1 MARKIKGITVQIGGD
16 TSGLTKALSSAD
28 KALATTQRELN
39 EVQKSLKLDPSNAE
53 LVRQKHELLS
63 DAIKTTADKL
73 KVLEENQEKAKRA
86 FEANA
91 EWEQRY
97 APLKEAI
104 DEASASLKTLKNEQ
118 KKAEEEFKAGKISAE
133 DYEKVKTDV
142 KEAEKTLADLKEQ
155 KKQLDA
161 QFADG
166 HITAE
171 EYREYQ
177 REVENT
183 RSRLQGLQTELRNT
197 SRVSQEQKAQ
207 ITEFGNHAKETF
219 AGVVKA
225 AAAITAALVAIGKQ
239 AVETGAE
246 FDKSMSQVA
255 ATMGYSVDEINTE
268 GSEAAKT
275 FDRLRDF
282 AQDMGKSTAFS
293 ANEASQAL
301 NYMALAGYDADKSM
315 AMLPKVL
322 DLASAGNI
330 ELAKSSDMVTDAQS
344 ALGLSV
350 EETEIMIDQ
359 MAKTSA
365 RSNTS
370 VEQLGDAILTIG
382 ATGKTVKGGTKELA
396 QTLGLLA
403 DNGIKGSEG
412 GTKLRNI
419 ILALQAPTEKATK
432 KLGELGVSA
441 FDSEGK
447 FRSLQDIFADLNGA
461 LGDMSEKDA
470 AIAKSTIFSKRD
482 LAAVNALLGT
492 SVERWNELG
501 AEIED
506 SAGAAHDMAETQL
519 DNLAGDVTLF
529 KSALEGAE
537 ITISDRLTPS
547 LRNAVQFGTEA
558 VGKLADGFGEG
569 GLAGAVAAAHK
580 LIEEKLGEDAQIIF
594 GVEAAVQAAA
604 AAFVTYKATM
614 LLSEGIAAL
623 KTVNQLLIEG
633 KTLTEALNATA
644 AVNPYVAIATA
655 AMAAGVAVKKLI
667 DIQTDLIDEAVD
679 SYDLMSDKQKQA
691 VDNVRNLTKT
701 VSDSRKSWNE
711 NREAAEKQA
720 EKYKRLANELYR
732 LDEQE
737 KLSIADRERMKAIVG
752 ELNSSVDGL
761 NIKLDEET
769 GHLKTQKSTIDALI
783 SSYRRQAEA
792 QAMQARYTDL
802 YSQQIDAEE
811 NLKRA
816 TEERAAGYQRLNDIQ
831 TSLNNAQW
839 EYQKAAEEYANQ
851 DFLTHA
857 VSASSAEMDAA
868 KAKVDELT
876 RQYEEQEGVVGDL
889 NAAYDTASRTV
900 KGVGD
905 DMTALDERAAETGA
919 HLQTAADGVEG
930 ALGDVQ
936 GAAKQTGDA
945 IVQAFDVEAEINSA
959 VSRVEEIIKAYDDKL
974 AARTGTLQNWF
985 EVNATV
991 SKEEANFN
999 SLNEALDKQI
1009 TDMQEWSNGIAQL
1022 EKEGIDDNFLDK
1034 LKDAGPASLEYV
1046 KTLLNVPKEDRNAYA
1061 KKWREAYEGAAKTAE
1076 EQLKAMHD
1084 ASNEEIA
1091 GILKD
1096 ANDRGA
1102 DFESVFN
1109 GLGVNAANGYIDAL
1123 RGKLDEVKAAAQELA
1138 AATSET
1144 METELDIN
1152 SPSKVMR
1159 KIGEYTGEGFTL
1171 GIEDEVSSA
1180 VKASKELVDSVV
1192 GASQSA
1198 VKSAELAVPDMS
1210 AATQTMKSYRAAQLS
1225 SVDLQSSANT
1235 GDTATAVKQALNEI
1249 VSGNVEIVTE
1259 MDGDRFARTIVPK
1272 IDLLQGQRL
1281 IEVEGGY
1288 ASV

>member
-91 EWEQRY
+91 EWERQY
-97 APLKEAI
+97 APLKAQI
-104 DEASASLKTLKNEQ
+104 DAASESLKTLKAKQ
-118 KKAEEEFKAGKISAE
+118 EEARKEFEAGNISAE
-133 DYEKVKTDV
+133 AYDKVKADV
-142 KEAEKTLADLKEQ
+142 KEAEKALADLKEQ

-197 SRVSQEQKAQ
+197 STVSEEQRKK
-207 ITEFGNHAKETF
+207 ISEFGEHAKETF

-225 AAAITAALVAIGKQ
+225 AAAITAALIAVGKQ

-275 FDRLRDF
+275 FDKLRDF

-301 NYMALAGYDADKSM
+301 NYMALAGYDADKSI

-322 DLASAGNI
+322 DLASAGSI

-359 MAKTSA
+359 MAKASA

-370 VEQLGDAILTIG
+370 VEQLGDGILTLG

-396 QTLGLLA
+396 QNLGLLA
-403 DNGIKGSEG
+403 DNGIKGAEG

-432 KLGELGVSA
+432 KLNELGVSA

-492 SVERWNELG
+492 SVERWNQLG

-506 SAGAAHDMAETQL
+506 SAGAAHAMAETQL

-537 ITISDRLTPS
+537 ITISDKLNPS

-558 VGKLADGFGEG
+558 VTRLADGFGKA
-569 GLAGAVAAAHK
+569 GLSGAVTAAHK

-594 GVEAAVQAAA
+594 GIESAAKAAA

-623 KTVNQLLIEG
+623 KTVNALLTEG

-644 AVNPYVAIATA
+644 AVNPYVLIATA
-655 AMAAGVAVKKLI
+655 AIGAGMAIKELI

-679 SYDLMSDKQKQA
+679 SYDLMNDKQKET
-691 VDNVRNLTKT
+691 VDGIRNLSKT

-711 NREAAEKQA
+711 SREAAEKQA

-792 QAMQARYTDL
+792 QAMQARYTEL

-816 TEERAAGYQRLNDIQ
+816 TEERAAGYQKLNDIQ
-831 TSLNNAQW
+831 ASLNSTEW
-839 EYQKAAEEYANQ
+839 EYKQLVDDVNNAGSATEEQAARLDVLSDTYSK
-851 DFLTHA
+851 LTK
-857 VSASSAEMDAA
+857 E
-868 KAKVDELT
+868 
-876 RQYEEQEGVVGDL
+876 YEEQKGVVGDL
-889 NAAYDTASRTV
+889 NAAYASASETV
-900 KGVGD
+900 RGVGE
-905 DMTALDERAAETGA
+905 DMTALDERATETGT

-1009 TDMQEWSNGIAQL
+1009 TDMQEWSDGIARL

-1109 GLGVNAANGYIDAL
+1109 DLGVNAANGYIDAL

-1180 VKASKELVDSVV
+1180 VKASKELVDSVI

-1225 SVDLQSSANT
+1225 SVDLQSSANA

-1272 IDLLQGQRL
+1272 IDLLQGQKL

>member
-91 EWEQRY
+91 EWERQY
-97 APLKEAI
+97 APLKAQI
-104 DEASASLKTLKNEQ
+104 DAASESLKTLKAKQ
-118 KKAEEEFKAGKISAE
+118 EEARKEFEAGNISAE
-133 DYEKVKTDV
+133 AYDKVKANV
-142 KEAEKTLADLKEQ
+142 KEAEKALADLKEQ

-197 SRVSQEQKAQ
+197 SAVSEEQRKK
-207 ITEFGNHAKETF
+207 ISEFGDHAKETF

-225 AAAITAALVAIGKQ
+225 AAAITAALIAVGKQ
-239 AVETGAE
+239 VVETGAE

-275 FDRLRDF
+275 FDKLRDF

-419 ILALQAPTEKATK
+419 ILALQAPTDKATK
-432 KLGELGVSA
+432 ELSDLGVSA
-441 FDSEGK
+441 FDADGK
-447 FRSLQDIFADLNGA
+447 FRNLQDIFVDLNA
-461 LGDMSEKDA
+461 AFADMSDKDA
-470 AIAKSTIFSKRD
+470 AIAKSTIFNKRD

-492 SVERWNELG
+492 SVERWNQLG

-537 ITISDRLTPS
+537 ITISDKLTPS

-558 VGKLADGFGEG
+558 VTRLADGFGEA
-569 GLAGAVAAAHK
+569 GLSGAVTAAHK

-594 GVEAAVQAAA
+594 GIESAAKAAT

-614 LLSEGIAAL
+614 LLSEGITAL
-623 KTVNQLLIEG
+623 KTVNTLLAEG

-644 AVNPYVAIATA
+644 AVNPYVLIATA
-655 AMAAGVAVKKLI
+655 AIGAGIAIKELI

-691 VDNVRNLTKT
+691 VDNVRNLAKT

-711 NREAAEKQA
+711 SREAAEKQA

-783 SSYRRQAEA
+783 SSYRQQAEA
-792 QAMQARYTDL
+792 QAMQARYTEL

-811 NLKRA
+811 NLKKA
-816 TEERAAGYQRLNDIQ
+816 TEERAAGYQKLNDIQ
-831 TSLNNAQW
+831 TSLNSAQW

-851 DFLTHA
+851 NFLAHA
-857 VSASSAEMDAA
+857 AAESSTEMDAA
-868 KAKVDELT
+868 AAKVAELT
-876 RQYEEQEGVVGDL
+876 KQYEEQKGVVGDL
-889 NAAYDTASRTV
+889 EATYATASRTV
-900 KGVGD
+900 RGIGD
-905 DMTALDERAAETGA
+905 DMTVLDERAAETGT
-919 HLQTAADGVEG
+919 HLQTAADGMEG
-930 ALGDVQ
+930 AFDDLA
-936 GAAKQTGDA
+936 GAAGKAGTE
-945 IVQAFDVEAEINSA
+945 IVQAFDVEAEIESA
-959 VSRVEEIIKAYDDKL
+959 VSRIEEIIKAYDSKL
-974 AARTGTLQNWF
+974 EARTGTLQNWF
-985 EVNATV
+985 AVNATV
-991 SKEEANFN
+991 SKEDASFD
-999 SLNEALDKQI
+999 SLNTALDKQI
-1009 TDMQEWSNGIAQL
+1009 ADMQEWSDGIARL
-1022 EKEGIDDNFLDK
+1022 EKEGIDQNFLDK
-1034 LKDAGPASLEYV
+1034 LKDAGPSSLEYV
-1046 KTLLNVPKEDRNAYA
+1046 RTLLNVPKEDRNAYA
-1061 KKWREAYEGAAKTAE
+1061 KKWREAYEGAAKTAQ
-1076 EQLKAMHD
+1076 EQLKAMRD
-1084 ASNEEIA
+1084 SSNKEIE
-1091 GILKD
+1091 GILSD
-1096 ANDRGA
+1096 ADGKGA
-1102 DFESVFN
+1102 DFKTVFRN
-1109 GLGVNAANGYIDAL
+1109 LAINASNGYIEAL
-1123 RGKLDEVKAAAQELA
+1123 RDSLPDIKAAAKELA
-1138 AATSET
+1138 DATSGTVES
-1144 METELDIN
+1144 ELEIE

-1159 KIGEYTGEGFTL
+1159 KIGKYAGEGLSL

-1180 VKASKELVDSVV
+1180 VKASQMLVDSVI
-1192 GASQSA
+1192 GAGSSA
-1198 VKSAELAVPDMS
+1198 VKDIELPALDTSAAAQTARSYRTAQTMS
-1210 AATQTMKSYRAAQLS
+1210 A
-1225 SVDLQSSANT
+1225 DLQSNAKTAETSA
-1235 GDTATAVKQALNEI
+1235 VLKQALSELI
-1249 VSGNVEIVTE
+1249 SGNVEIVQE
-1259 MDGDRFARTIVPK
+1259 MDGDRFARTIFPK
-1272 IDLLQGQRL
+1272 IDLLQGQKL

-1288 ASV
+1288 ANV

>member
-39 EVQKSLKLDPSNAE
+39 EVQKGLKLDPSNAE

-91 EWEQRY
+91 EWERQY
-97 APLKEAI
+97 APLKAQI
-104 DEASASLKTLKNEQ
+104 DAASESLKTLKAKQ
-118 KKAEEEFKAGKISAE
+118 EEARKEFEAGNISAE
-133 DYEKVKTDV
+133 AYDKVKADV
-142 KEAEKTLADLKEQ
+142 KEAEKALADLKEQ

-197 SRVSQEQKAQ
+197 STVSEEQRKK
-207 ITEFGNHAKETF
+207 ISEFGEHAKETF

-301 NYMALAGYDADKSM
+301 NYMALAGYDAEKSM

-655 AMAAGVAVKKLI
+655 AMAASVAVKKLI

-711 NREAAEKQA
+711 SREAAEKQA

-792 QAMQARYTDL
+792 QALQGRYAEL
-802 YSQQIDAEE
+802 YDQQITAEE

-831 TSLNNAQW
+831 ASLNSTEW
-839 EYQKAAEEYANQ
+839 EYKQLLDDVNSAGFATEEQAARIDDLSNAYNRLTEE
-851 DFLTHA
+851 
-857 VSASSAEMDAA
+857 
-868 KAKVDELT
+868 
-876 RQYEEQEGVVGDL
+876 YEEQKGVVGDL
-889 NAAYDTASRTV
+889 NAAYASASETV
-900 KGVGD
+900 RGVGE
-905 DMTALDERAAETGA
+905 DMTALDERAAETGT

-1225 SVDLQSSANT
+1225 SVDLQSSANA
-1235 GDTATAVKQALNEI
+1235 GDTATAVKQALGEI

>member
-39 EVQKSLKLDPSNAE
+39 EVQKGLKLDPSNAE

-91 EWEQRY
+91 EWEKKC
-97 APLKEAI
+97 APLGEQI
-104 DEASASLKTLKNEQ
+104 DKATASLKTLKAQQE
-118 KKAEEEFKAGKISAE
+118 KAEEAFKAGTISAE
-133 DYEKVKTDV
+133 DYDKIQADV
-142 KEAEKTLADLKEQ
+142 KAAEKALADLKKQ
-155 KKQLDA
+155 KEKLNA
-161 QFADG
+161 EFKDG

-171 EYREYQ
+171 EYRQYQ

-183 RSRLQGLQTELRNT
+183 RSRLQGLQTELQNT

-225 AAAITAALVAIGKQ
+225 AAAITAALIAVGKQ

-275 FDRLRDF
+275 FDRLRIF

-359 MAKTSA
+359 MAKASA

-419 ILALQAPTEKATK
+419 ILALQAPTDKATK
-432 KLGELGVSA
+432 ELSDLGVSA
-441 FDSEGK
+441 FDADGK
-447 FRSLQDIFADLNGA
+447 FRNLQDIFVDLNA
-461 LGDMSEKDA
+461 AFADMSDKDA

-492 SVERWNELG
+492 SVERWNQLG
-501 AEIED
+501 AEIEN
-506 SAGAAHDMAETQL
+506 SAGAAHAMAETQL

-537 ITISDRLTPS
+537 ITISDKLNPS

-558 VGKLADGFGEG
+558 VTRLADGFGEN
-569 GLAGAVAAAHK
+569 GLAGAVEAAHK
-580 LIEEKLGEDAQIIF
+580 VIAEQLGEEATLIF
-594 GVEAAVQAAA
+594 GIETAVESAVAAW
-604 AAFVTYKATM
+604 VTYKSVTLLMEGAKALQSVIELTQAATV
-614 LLSEGIAAL
+614 A
-623 KTVNQLLIEG
+623 
-633 KTLTEALNATA
+633 TEELNAAQA
-644 AVNPYVAIATA
+644 ANPYALIVSLAVGAMVAI
-655 AMAAGVAVKKLI
+655 KKLI

-691 VDNVRNLTKT
+691 VDNIRNLAKT
-701 VSDSRKSWNE
+701 VSDSRKSWNDS
-711 NREAAEKQA
+711 RAAAEKQA
-720 EKYKRLANELYR
+720 EKYKRLTETLYA
-732 LDEQE
+732 LDKQEQ
-737 KLSIADRERMKAIVG
+737 LTAADRERMKAIVG
-752 ELNSSVDGL
+752 ELNGSIDGL

-769 GHLKTQKSTIDALI
+769 GHLITQKSTIDALI
-783 SSYRRQAEA
+783 SSYKRQAEA
-792 QAMQARYTDL
+792 QALQGRYAEL

-811 NLKRA
+811 NLKKA
-816 TEERAAGYQRLNDIQ
+816 TEERAAGYQKLNDIQ
-831 TSLNNAQW
+831 TSLNSAQW

-851 DFLTHA
+851 NFLAHA
-857 VSASSAEMDAA
+857 AAESSTEMDAA
-868 KAKVDELT
+868 AAKVAELT
-876 RQYEEQEGVVGDL
+876 KQYEEQKGVVGDL
-889 NAAYDTASRTV
+889 EATYATASRTV
-900 KGVGD
+900 RGIGD
-905 DMTALDERAAETGA
+905 DMTVLDERAAETGT
-919 HLQTAADGVEG
+919 HLQTAADGMEG
-930 ALGDVQ
+930 AFDDLA
-936 GAAKQTGDA
+936 GAAGKAGTE
-945 IVQAFDVEAEINSA
+945 IVQAFDVEAEIESA
-959 VSRVEEIIKAYDDKL
+959 VSRIEEIIKAYDSKL
-974 AARTGTLQNWF
+974 EARTGTLQNWF
-985 EVNATV
+985 AVNATV
-991 SKEEANFN
+991 SKEDASFD
-999 SLNEALDKQI
+999 SLNTALDKQI
-1009 TDMQEWSNGIAQL
+1009 ADMQEWSDGIARL
-1022 EKEGIDDNFLDK
+1022 EKEGIDQNFLDK
-1034 LKDAGPASLEYV
+1034 LKDAGPSSLEYV
-1046 KTLLNVPKEDRNAYA
+1046 RTLLNVPKEDRNAYA
-1061 KKWREAYEGAAKTAE
+1061 KKWREAYEGAAKTAQ
-1076 EQLKAMHD
+1076 EQLKAMRD
-1084 ASNEEIA
+1084 SSNKEIE
-1091 GILKD
+1091 GILSD
-1096 ANDRGA
+1096 ADGKGA
-1102 DFESVFN
+1102 DFKTVFRN
-1109 GLGVNAANGYIDAL
+1109 LAINASNGYIEAL
-1123 RGKLDEVKAAAQELA
+1123 RDSLPDIKAAAKELA
-1138 AATSET
+1138 DATSGTVES
-1144 METELDIN
+1144 ELEIE

-1159 KIGEYTGEGFTL
+1159 KIGKYAGEGLSL

-1180 VKASKELVDSVV
+1180 VKASQMLVDSVI
-1192 GASQSA
+1192 GAGSSA
-1198 VKSAELAVPDMS
+1198 VKDIELPALDTSAAAQTARSYRTAQTMS
-1210 AATQTMKSYRAAQLS
+1210 A
-1225 SVDLQSSANT
+1225 DLQSNAKTAETSA
-1235 GDTATAVKQALNEI
+1235 VLKQALSELI
-1249 VSGNVEIVTE
+1249 SGNVEIVQE
-1259 MDGDRFARTIVPK
+1259 MDGDRFARTIFPK
-1272 IDLLQGQRL
+1272 IDLLQGQKL

-1288 ASV
+1288 ANV

>member
-1 MARKIKGITVQIGGD
+1 MAKKIKGIVVQIGGD

-39 EVQKSLKLDPSNAE
+39 EVQKGLKLDPSNAE

-86 FEANA
+86 FDAND
-91 EWEQRY
+91 EWEKKF
-97 APLKEAI
+97 APLGEQI
-104 DEASASLKTLKNEQ
+104 DKATASLKALKAKQ
-118 KKAEEEFKAGKISAE
+118 KEAEEAFKAGTISAE
-133 DYEKVKTDV
+133 DYDKIQADV
-142 KEAEKTLADLKEQ
+142 KATEKTLADLKKQ
-155 KKQLDA
+155 KEELNAEFK
-161 QFADG
+161 DG

-171 EYREYQ
+171 EYRQYQ

-183 RSRLQGLQTELRNT
+183 RSHLQNLQTELQNT

-225 AAAITAALVAIGKQ
+225 AAAITAALIAVGKQ
-239 AVETGAE
+239 VVETGAE

-275 FDRLRDF
+275 FDKLRNF

-322 DLASAGNI
+322 DLASSGNI

-419 ILALQAPTEKATK
+419 ILALQAPTDKATK
-432 KLGELGVSA
+432 ELSDLGVSA
-441 FDSEGK
+441 FDADGK
-447 FRSLQDIFADLNGA
+447 FRNLQDIFVDLNA
-461 LGDMSEKDA
+461 AFADMSDKDA

-492 SVERWNELG
+492 SVDRWNQLG

-506 SAGAAHDMAETQL
+506 SAGAAHAMAETQL

-537 ITISDRLTPS
+537 ITISDKLNPS

-558 VGKLADGFGEG
+558 VTRLADGFGEA
-569 GLAGAVAAAHK
+569 GLSGAVTAAHK
-580 LIEEKLGEDAQIIF
+580 LIEEKLGEDAKIIY
-594 GVEAAVQAAA
+594 GVEAATKAAV
-604 AAFVTYKATM
+604 AAFVTYKTTM
-614 LLSEGIAAL
+614 LLSEGITAL
-623 KTVNQLLIEG
+623 KTVITLLKEG
-633 KTLTEALNATA
+633 KTLTEALNAAA
-644 AVNPYVAIATA
+644 AVNPYVLIATA
-655 AMAAGVAVKKLI
+655 AFGAAAAIKKLI

-679 SYDLMSDKQKQA
+679 SYDLMTDKQKET
-691 VDNVRNLTKT
+691 VDGIRNLSKT
-701 VSDSRKSWNE
+701 VSDSRKSWNDS
-711 NREAAEKQA
+711 RAAAEKQA
-720 EKYKRLANELYR
+720 EKYKRLTETLYA
-732 LDEQE
+732 LDKQEQ
-737 KLSIADRERMKAIVG
+737 LTAADRERMKAIVG

-783 SSYRRQAEA
+783 SSYKRQAEA
-792 QAMQARYTDL
+792 QAMQARYTEL
-802 YSQQIDAEE
+802 YDQQITAEE
-811 NLKRA
+811 NLKKA
-816 TEERAAGYQRLNDIQ
+816 TEERAAGYQKLNDIQ

-851 DFLTHA
+851 NFLAHA
-857 VSASSAEMDAA
+857 AAESSTEMDAA
-868 KAKVDELT
+868 AAKVAKLT
-876 RQYEEQEGVVGDL
+876 KQYEDQKGVVGDL
-889 NAAYDTASRTV
+889 EATYATASRTV

-974 AARTGTLQNWF
+974 EARTGTLQNWF

-991 SKEEANFN
+991 SKEDASFN
-999 SLNEALDKQI
+999 SLNTALDKQI
-1009 TDMQEWSNGIAQL
+1009 ADMQEWSDGIARL
-1022 EKEGIDDNFLDK
+1022 EKEGIDQNFLDK
-1034 LKDAGPASLEYV
+1034 LKDAGPSSLEYV
-1046 KTLLNVPKEDRNAYA
+1046 RTLLNVPKEDRNAYA

-1076 EQLKAMHD
+1076 EQLKAMRD
-1084 ASNEEIA
+1084 SSNKEIE
-1091 GILKD
+1091 GILSD
-1096 ANDRGA
+1096 ADSKGA
-1102 DFESVFN
+1102 DFETVFGN
-1109 GLGVNAANGYIDAL
+1109 LGINAANGYINAL
-1123 RGKLDEVKAAAQELA
+1123 RDRIDEVKAAAQELA
-1138 AATSET
+1138 AATSGTVED
-1144 METELDIN
+1144 ELDIN

-1159 KIGEYTGEGFTL
+1159 KIGEYAGEGFRL
-1171 GIEDEVSSA
+1171 GIEDEVSRA
-1180 VKASKELVDSVV
+1180 VKASKDLVDSAI
-1192 GASQSA
+1192 GAGA
-1198 VKSAELAVPDMS
+1198 TAAKSAEVMLPGINAV
-1210 AATQTMKSYRAAQLS
+1210 TQTARSYRTAQTA
-1225 SVDLQSSANT
+1225 SVDLQSSAK
-1235 GDTATAVKQALNEI
+1235 TAVETSALKQALSEI

-1259 MDGDRFARTIVPK
+1259 MDGDRFARTIFPK
-1272 IDLLQGQRL
+1272 IDLLQGQKL

>member
-39 EVQKSLKLDPSNAE
+39 EVQKSLKLDPTNAE

-91 EWEQRY
+91 EWERQY
-97 APLKEAI
+97 APLKAQI
-104 DEASASLKTLKNEQ
+104 DAASESLKTLKAKQ
-118 KKAEEEFKAGKISAE
+118 EEARKEFEAGNISAE
-133 DYEKVKTDV
+133 AYDKVKADV
-142 KEAEKTLADLKEQ
+142 KEAEKALADLKEQ

-197 SRVSQEQKAQ
+197 STVSEEQRKK
-207 ITEFGNHAKETF
+207 ISEFGEHAKETF

-275 FDRLRDF
+275 FDKLRNF

-396 QTLGLLA
+396 QNLGLLA
-403 DNGIKGSEG
+403 DNGIKGAEG

-432 KLGELGVSA
+432 KLDELGVSA

-482 LAAVNALLGT
+482 IAAVNALLGT
-492 SVERWNELG
+492 SVDRWNELG
-501 AEIED
+501 TEIEN

-537 ITISDRLTPS
+537 ITISDKLTPS

-558 VGKLADGFGEG
+558 VTRLADGFGEA
-569 GLAGAVAAAHK
+569 GLSGAVTAAHK

-594 GVEAAVQAAA
+594 GIESAAKAAA

-623 KTVNQLLIEG
+623 KTVNALLVEG
-633 KTLTEALNATA
+633 KTQTEALNATA
-644 AVNPYVAIATA
+644 AVNPYVLIATA
-655 AMAAGVAVKKLI
+655 AIGAGVAIKELI

-737 KLSIADRERMKAIVG
+737 ELSIADRERMKAIVG

-783 SSYRRQAEA
+783 SSYKRQAEA
-792 QAMQARYTDL
+792 QAMQARYTEL

-839 EYQKAAEEYANQ
+839 EYSRLVEKSESLGLSEE
-851 DFLTHA
+851 
-857 VSASSAEMDAA
+857 EMS
-868 KAKVDELT
+868 KHDELKDKILELNDA
-876 RQYEEQEGVVGDL
+876 YKEQEGVVGDL
-889 NAAYDTASRTV
+889 NAAYATASQTV

-905 DMTALDERAAETGA
+905 DMTALDERAAETGT

-985 EVNATV
+985 AVNATV
-991 SKEEANFN
+991 SKEDASF
-999 SLNEALDKQI
+999 SSFSSALDKQI
-1009 TDMQEWSNGIAQL
+1009 SDMEEWSKGIARL
-1022 EKEGIDDNFLDK
+1022 EKEGINQNFLDQ
-1034 LKDAGPASLEYV
+1034 LKDAGPSSLEYV
-1046 KTLLNVPKEDRNAYA
+1046 KALLDVPAEDRNAYA
-1061 KKWREAYEGAAKTAE
+1061 RKWNKAYEGARKTAE

-1084 ASNEEIA
+1084 ASNKEIE
-1091 GILKD
+1091 GILSD
-1096 ANDRGA
+1096 ADSKGA
-1102 DFESVFN
+1102 NFKTAFGN
-1109 GLGVNAANGYIDAL
+1109 LGINAANGYINAL
-1123 RGKLDEVKAAAQELA
+1123 RDKIDEVKAAAQELA

-1225 SVDLQSSANT
+1225 SVDLQSSANA

>member
-1 MARKIKGITVQIGGD
+1 MAKKIKGIVVQIGGD
-16 TSGLTKALSSAD
+16 TSGLSKALSSAD
-28 KALATTQRELN
+28 KSLATTQKELN
-39 EVQKSLKLDPSNAE
+39 EVQKGLKLDPSNAE

-63 DAIKTTADKL
+63 DAIKITADKL
-73 KVLEENQEKAKRA
+73 KALEENQEKAKRA
-86 FEANA
+86 FDAND
-91 EWEQRY
+91 EWEKKF
-97 APLKEAI
+97 APLGEQI
-104 DEASASLKTLKNEQ
+104 DKATASLKTLKAQQE
-118 KKAEEEFKAGKISAE
+118 KAKEAFESGKISAK
-133 DYEKVKTDV
+133 DYDIIKTEV
-142 KEAEKTLADLKEQ
+142 KEAEKALDDLKKQ
-155 KKQLDA
+155 KEKLNA
-161 QFADG
+161 EFKDG

-171 EYREYQ
+171 EYRQYQ

-225 AAAITAALVAIGKQ
+225 AAAITAALIAVGKQ
-239 AVETGAE
+239 VVETGAE

-255 ATMGYSVDEINTE
+255 ATMGYTWEELAEE
-268 GSEAAKT
+268 GSEAALT
-275 FDRLRDF
+275 FDTLRDF

-322 DLASAGNI
+322 DLASAGNMD
-330 ELAKSSDMVTDAQS
+330 LAKSSDMVTDAQS

-350 EETEIMIDQ
+350 DDTEKLVDQ

-370 VEQLGDAILTIG
+370 VEQLGEGILTIG
-382 ATGKTVKGGTKELA
+382 ATARSLKGGTVELNKS
-396 QTLGLLA
+396 LGLLA
-403 DNGIKGSEG
+403 DNGIKASEG

-419 ILALQAPTEKATK
+419 VLALQAPTDKATK
-432 KLGELGVSA
+432 ELGKLSVQA
-441 FDSEGK
+441 FDSEGN

-461 LGDMSEKDA
+461 LGNMSEKDA
-470 AIAKSTIFSKRD
+470 AIAKSTIFNKRD
-482 LAAVNALLGT
+482 LAAVNALLNT
-492 SVERWNELG
+492 STERWDQLG
-501 AEIED
+501 AEIEN
-506 SAGAAHDMAETQL
+506 SAGAAHAMAETQL

-537 ITISDRLTPS
+537 ITISDKLNPS

-558 VGKLADGFGEG
+558 VGELADGFGEG
-569 GLAGAVAAAHK
+569 GLSGAVAAAHK
-580 LIEEKLGEDAQIIF
+580 LIEEKLGEDAEIIY
-594 GVEAAVQAAA
+594 GVEAATEAAV

-614 LLSEGIAAL
+614 LLSEGITAL
-623 KTVNQLLIEG
+623 KTVITLLKEG
-633 KTLTEALNATA
+633 KTLTEALNAAA
-644 AVNPYVAIATA
+644 AVNPYVLIATA
-655 AMAAGVAVKKLI
+655 AFGAAAAVKKLI

-691 VDNVRNLTKT
+691 VDNVRNLAKT

-769 GHLKTQKSTIDALI
+769 GHLQTQKSTIDALI

-792 QAMQARYTDL
+792 QAMQARYTEL
-802 YSQQIDAEE
+802 YDQQITAEE
-811 NLKRA
+811 NLKKA
-816 TEERAAGYQRLNDIQ
+816 TEERAAGYQKLNDIQ

-851 DFLTHA
+851 NFLAHA
-857 VSASSAEMDAA
+857 AAESSTEMDAA
-868 KAKVDELT
+868 AAKVAWLT
-876 RQYEEQEGVVGDL
+876 KQYEEQKGVVGDL
-889 NAAYDTASRTV
+889 EATYATASRTV
-900 KGVGD
+900 RGVGD

-945 IVQAFDVEAEINSA
+945 IVQAFDVEAEIESA
-959 VSRVEEIIKAYDDKL
+959 VSRIEEIIKAYDSKL
-974 AARTGTLQNWF
+974 EARTGTLQNWF
-985 EVNATV
+985 AVNATV
-991 SKEEANFN
+991 SAEDASF
-999 SLNEALDKQI
+999 SSFSSALDKQI
-1009 TDMQEWSNGIAQL
+1009 SDMEEWSKGIAQL
-1022 EKEGIDDNFLDK
+1022 EKEGINQNFLDQ
-1034 LKDAGPASLEYV
+1034 LKDAGPASLAYV
-1046 KTLLNVPKEDRNAYA
+1046 KALLDVPAEDRNAYA
-1061 KKWREAYEGAAKTAE
+1061 RKWNKAYEGARKTAE
-1076 EQLKAMHD
+1076 EQLKAMRG
-1084 ASNEEIA
+1084 ASNKEIE

-1096 ANDRGA
+1096 AEDKGA
-1102 DFESVFN
+1102 DFETVFGN
-1109 GLGVNAANGYIDAL
+1109 LGINAANGYIGAL
-1123 RGKLDEVKAAAQELA
+1123 RDKIDEVKAAAKELA
-1138 AATSET
+1138 AATSGTVED
-1144 METELDIN
+1144 ELDIN

-1159 KIGEYTGEGFTL
+1159 KIGKYAGEGLSL

-1180 VKASKELVDSVV
+1180 VKASQMLVDSVI
-1192 GASQSA
+1192 GAGNSTI
-1198 VKSAELAVPDMS
+1198 KGIDVPKIDMS
-1210 AATQTMKSYRAAQLS
+1210 AAAETARSYRTAQTAS
-1225 SVDLQSSANT
+1225 ADLQSSAK
-1235 GDTATAVKQALNEI
+1235 TAETSAVLKQALGEL
-1249 VSGNVEIVTE
+1249 VSGNVEIVQE
-1259 MDGDRFARTIVPK
+1259 MDGDRFARTIFPK
-1272 IDLLQGQRL
+1272 IDLLQGQKL

-1288 ASV
+1288 ANV

>member
-39 EVQKSLKLDPSNAE
+39 EVQKGLKLDPTNAE

-91 EWEQRY
+91 EWERQY
-97 APLKEAI
+97 APLKAQI
-104 DEASASLKTLKNEQ
+104 DAASESLKTLKAKQ
-118 KKAEEEFKAGKISAE
+118 EEARKEFEAGNISAE
-133 DYEKVKTDV
+133 AYDKVKADV
-142 KEAEKTLADLKEQ
+142 KEAEKALADLKEQ

-197 SRVSQEQKAQ
+197 STVSEEQRKK
-207 ITEFGNHAKETF
+207 ISEFGEHAKETF

-225 AAAITAALVAIGKQ
+225 AAAITAALIAVGKQ

-275 FDRLRDF
+275 FDKLRDF

-482 LAAVNALLGT
+482 LAAVNALLNT
-492 SVERWNELG
+492 STDRWNQLG
-501 AEIED
+501 AAIED
-506 SAGAAHDMAETQL
+506 SAGAAHAMAETQL

-537 ITISDRLTPS
+537 ITISDKLTPS

-558 VGKLADGFGEG
+558 VTRLADGFGEN
-569 GLAGAVAAAHK
+569 GLAGAVEAAHK
-580 LIEEKLGEDAQIIF
+580 LIAEKLGEEATLIF
-594 GVEAAVQAAA
+594 GIETAVESAVAAW
-604 AAFVTYKATM
+604 VTYKSVTLLMEGAKALQSVIELTQAATV
-614 LLSEGIAAL
+614 A
-623 KTVNQLLIEG
+623 
-633 KTLTEALNATA
+633 TEELNAAQA
-644 AVNPYVAIATA
+644 ANPYALIASLAVGAMVAI
-655 AMAAGVAVKKLI
+655 KKLI

-711 NREAAEKQA
+711 SREAAEKQA

-737 KLSIADRERMKAIVG
+737 KLSLADRERMKAIVG

-783 SSYRRQAEA
+783 SSYRQQAEA
-792 QAMQARYTDL
+792 QAMQARYTEL

-811 NLKRA
+811 NLKKA
-816 TEERAAGYQRLNDIQ
+816 TEERAAGYQKLNDIQ

-959 VSRVEEIIKAYDDKL
+959 VSRIEEIIKAYDDKL

-985 EVNATV
+985 AVNATV
-991 SKEEANFN
+991 SAEDASF
-999 SLNEALDKQI
+999 SSFSSALDKQI
-1009 TDMQEWSNGIAQL
+1009 SDMDEWSKGIARL
-1022 EKEGIDDNFLDK
+1022 EKEGINQNFLDQ

-1046 KTLLNVPKEDRNAYA
+1046 KALLDVPAEDRNAYA
-1061 KKWREAYEGAAKTAE
+1061 KKWYKAYEGAAKTAE
-1076 EQLKAMHD
+1076 EQLKAMHNS
-1084 ASNEEIA
+1084 SNKEIT

-1096 ANDRGA
+1096 AGDKGA
-1102 DFESVFN
+1102 DFETVFRN
-1109 GLGVNAANGYIDAL
+1109 LAINASNGYLEGL
-1123 RGKLDEVKAAAQELA
+1123 RGKLSEVKEAAKALA
-1138 AATSET
+1138 DATSGTVES
-1144 METELDIN
+1144 ELEIE

-1159 KIGEYTGEGFTL
+1159 KIGKYAGEGLSL

-1225 SVDLQSSANT
+1225 SVDLQSSANA

>member
-91 EWEQRY
+91 EWERQY
-97 APLKEAI
+97 APLKAQI
-104 DEASASLKTLKNEQ
+104 DAASESLKTLKAKQ
-118 KKAEEEFKAGKISAE
+118 EEARKEFEAGNISAE
-133 DYEKVKTDV
+133 AYDKVKADV
-142 KEAEKTLADLKEQ
+142 KEAEKALADLKEQ

-197 SRVSQEQKAQ
+197 STVSEEQRKK
-207 ITEFGNHAKETF
+207 ISEFGEHAKETF

-275 FDRLRDF
+275 FDKLRNF

-396 QTLGLLA
+396 QNLGLLA
-403 DNGIKGSEG
+403 DNGIKGAEG

-432 KLGELGVSA
+432 KLDELGVSA

-482 LAAVNALLGT
+482 IAAVNALLGT
-492 SVERWNELG
+492 SVDRWNELG
-501 AEIED
+501 TEIEN

-537 ITISDRLTPS
+537 ITISDKLTPS

-558 VGKLADGFGEG
+558 VTRLADGFGEA
-569 GLAGAVAAAHK
+569 GLSGAVTAAHK

-594 GVEAAVQAAA
+594 GIESAAKAAA
-604 AAFVTYKATM
+604 AAFVTYKTTM
-614 LLSEGIAAL
+614 LLSEGITAL
-623 KTVNQLLIEG
+623 KTVNTLLAEG

-644 AVNPYVAIATA
+644 AVNPYVLIATA
-655 AMAAGVAVKKLI
+655 AIGAGVAIKELI

-711 NREAAEKQA
+711 SREAAEKQA

-792 QAMQARYTDL
+792 QAMQARYTEL

-811 NLKRA
+811 NLKKA
-816 TEERAAGYQRLNDIQ
+816 TEERAAGYQKLNDIQ

-851 DFLTHA
+851 NFLVHA
-857 VSASSAEMDAA
+857 AAASSAEMDAA
-868 KAKVDELT
+868 AAKVAELT

-889 NAAYDTASRTV
+889 EATYATASRTV

-919 HLQTAADGVEG
+919 HLQTAADGMEG
-930 ALGDVQ
+930 AFDDLA
-936 GAAKQTGDA
+936 GAAGKAGTE
-945 IVQAFDVEAEINSA
+945 IVQAFDVEAEIESA
-959 VSRVEEIIKAYDDKL
+959 VSRIEEIIKAYDDKL

-985 EVNATV
+985 AVNATV
-991 SKEEANFN
+991 SKEDASF
-999 SLNEALDKQI
+999 SSFSSALDKQI
-1009 TDMQEWSNGIAQL
+1009 SDMEEWSKGIARL
-1022 EKEGIDDNFLDK
+1022 EKEGINQNFLDQ

-1046 KTLLNVPKEDRNAYA
+1046 KALLDVPAEDRNAYA
-1061 KKWREAYEGAAKTAE
+1061 KKWNKAYEGARKTAE

-1084 ASNEEIA
+1084 ASNKEIE
-1091 GILKD
+1091 GILSD
-1096 ANDRGA
+1096 ADSKGA
-1102 DFESVFN
+1102 DFKTAFGN
-1109 GLGVNAANGYIDAL
+1109 LGINAANGYINAL
-1123 RGKLDEVKAAAQELA
+1123 RDRIDEVKAAAQELA

-1225 SVDLQSSANT
+1225 SVDLQSSANA

-1272 IDLLQGQRL
+1272 IDLLQGQKL

>member
-39 EVQKSLKLDPSNAE
+39 EVQKGLKLDPTNAE

-86 FEANA
+86 FDANA
-91 EWEQRY
+91 EWERQY
-97 APLKEAI
+97 APLKAQI
-104 DEASASLKTLKNEQ
+104 DAASESLKTLKAKQ
-118 KKAEEEFKAGKISAE
+118 EEARKEFEAGNISAE
-133 DYEKVKTDV
+133 AYDKVKADV
-142 KEAEKTLADLKEQ
+142 KEAEKALADLKEQ

-197 SRVSQEQKAQ
+197 STVSEEQRKK
-207 ITEFGNHAKETF
+207 ISEFGEHAKETF

-225 AAAITAALVAIGKQ
+225 AAAITAALIAVGKQ
-239 AVETGAE
+239 VVETGTD

-255 ATMGYSVDEINTE
+255 ATMGYTWEELAEE
-268 GSEAAKT
+268 GSEAALT
-275 FDRLRDF
+275 FDTLRNF

-301 NYMALAGYDADKSM
+301 NYMALAGYDADKSI

-419 ILALQAPTEKATK
+419 ILALQAPTDKATK
-432 KLGELGVSA
+432 ELRNLGVSA
-441 FDSEGK
+441 FDADGK
-447 FRSLQDIFADLNGA
+447 FRNLQDIFVDLNA
-461 LGDMSEKDA
+461 AFADMSDKDA
-470 AIAKSTIFSKRD
+470 AIAKSTIFNKRD

-492 SVERWNELG
+492 SVDRWNQLG

-506 SAGAAHDMAETQL
+506 SAGAAHAMAETQL

-558 VGKLADGFGEG
+558 VTRLADGFGEN
-569 GLAGAVAAAHK
+569 GLAGAVEAAHK
-580 LIEEKLGEDAQIIF
+580 LIAEKFGEDAQLIF

-623 KTVNQLLIEG
+623 KTVNQLLVEG

-655 AMAAGVAVKKLI
+655 AMAASVAVKKLI

-679 SYDLMSDKQKQA
+679 SYDFMTEKQQGV
-691 VDNVRNLTKT
+691 VDGIRNLSQT

-752 ELNSSVDGL
+752 ELNSTVDGL

-792 QAMQARYTDL
+792 QAMQARYTEL

-811 NLKRA
+811 NLKKA
-816 TEERAAGYQRLNDIQ
+816 TEERAAGYQKLNDIQ

-839 EYQKAAEEYANQ
+839 EYNRLVEKSESLGLSEE
-851 DFLTHA
+851 
-857 VSASSAEMDAA
+857 EMS
-868 KAKVDELT
+868 KHDELKDKILELNDA
-876 RQYEEQEGVVGDL
+876 YKEQEGVVGDL
-889 NAAYDTASRTV
+889 NAAHDTASKTV

-999 SLNEALDKQI
+999 SLNDALDKQI

-1046 KTLLNVPKEDRNAYA
+1046 RTLLNVPKEDRNAYA

-1096 ANDRGA
+1096 AEERGA
-1102 DFESVFN
+1102 DFESVFK

-1171 GIEDEVSSA
+1171 GIEDEVSRA
-1180 VKASKELVDSVV
+1180 VKASKELVDSAI
-1192 GASQSA
+1192 GAGETA
-1198 VKSAELAVPDMS
+1198 AKSAEVVFPGMNAAV
-1210 AATQTMKSYRAAQLS
+1210 QTAKNYQAAQTANTN
-1225 SVDLQSSANT
+1225 LQSNAKT
-1235 GDTATAVKQALNEI
+1235 TETAAVLKQALSEL
-1249 VSGNVEIVTE
+1249 VSGNVEIVQE

-1272 IDLLQGQRL
+1272 IDLLQGQKL

>member
-73 KVLEENQEKAKRA
+73 QVLEENQEKAKRA

-91 EWEQRY
+91 EWERQY
-97 APLKEAI
+97 APLKAQI
-104 DEASASLKTLKNEQ
+104 DAASESLKTLKAKQ
-118 KKAEEEFKAGKISAE
+118 EEARKEFEAGNISAE
-133 DYEKVKTDV
+133 AYDKVKADV
-142 KEAEKTLADLKEQ
+142 KEAEKALADLKEQ

-197 SRVSQEQKAQ
+197 GTVSEEQRKK
-207 ITEFGNHAKETF
+207 ISEFGNHAKETF
-219 AGVVKA
+219 KDVVKA
-225 AAAITAALVAIGKQ
+225 AAAITAALIAVGKQ
-239 AVETGAE
+239 VVETGAE

-275 FDRLRDF
+275 FDKLRDF

-350 EETEIMIDQ
+350 EDTEIMIDQ

-403 DNGIKGSEG
+403 DNGIKASEG

-419 ILALQAPTEKATK
+419 ILALQAPTKKAADE
-432 KLGELGVSA
+432 LANLGVEA
-441 FDSEGK
+441 FDSEGN
-447 FRSLQDIFADLNGA
+447 FRSLQDIFADLNSA
-461 LGDMSEKDA
+461 LGDLSEQDA
-470 AIAKSTIFSKRD
+470 ALAKSTIFSKRD
-482 LAAVNALLGT
+482 LAAVNALLNT
-492 SVERWNELG
+492 STDRWNQLG
-501 AEIED
+501 AAIED

-537 ITISDRLTPS
+537 ITISDKLTPS

-558 VGKLADGFGEG
+558 VTRLADGFGEA
-569 GLAGAVAAAHK
+569 GLSGAVTAAHK

-594 GVEAAVQAAA
+594 GIESAAKAAA

-614 LLSEGIAAL
+614 LLSEGITAL
-623 KTVNQLLIEG
+623 KTVNALLAEG

-644 AVNPYVAIATA
+644 AVNPYVLIATA
-655 AMAAGVAVKKLI
+655 AIGAGIAIKELI

-691 VDNVRNLTKT
+691 VDNVRNLAKT

-711 NREAAEKQA
+711 SREAAEKQA

-792 QAMQARYTDL
+792 QAMQARYTEL

-831 TSLNNAQW
+831 TSLNNALW
-839 EYQKAAEEYANQ
+839 EYNRLVEKSESLGLSEE
-851 DFLTHA
+851 
-857 VSASSAEMDAA
+857 EMS
-868 KAKVDELT
+868 KHDELKDKILELNDA
-876 RQYEEQEGVVGDL
+876 YKEQEGVVGDL
-889 NAAYDTASRTV
+889 EATYATASRTV
-900 KGVGD
+900 RGVGD

-936 GAAKQTGDA
+936 GTAKQTGDA

-974 AARTGTLQNWF
+974 AARAGTLQNWF

-991 SKEEANFN
+991 SKEDASFN
-999 SLNEALDKQI
+999 SLSETLDKQI
-1009 TDMQEWSNGIAQL
+1009 TDMQEWSDGIARL

-1180 VKASKELVDSVV
+1180 VKASKKLVDSVV

-1272 IDLLQGQRL
+1272 IDLLQGQKL

>member
-39 EVQKSLKLDPSNAE
+39 EVQKGLKLDPSNAE

-86 FEANA
+86 FEAND
-91 EWEQRY
+91 EWERKF
-97 APLKEAI
+97 APLKEQI
-104 DEASASLKTLKNEQ
+104 DKASESLKKLKAKQ
-118 KKAEEEFKAGKISAE
+118 KEAEEAFKAGTISAE
-133 DYEKVKTDV
+133 DYDKIQADV
-142 KEAEKTLADLKEQ
+142 KAAEKTLADLKEQ

-183 RSRLQGLQTELRNT
+183 RSHLQNLQTELRNT

-225 AAAITAALVAIGKQ
+225 VAAITAALIAVGKQ
-239 AVETGAE
+239 VVETGAE

-255 ATMGYSVDEINTE
+255 ATMGYTWEELAEE
-268 GSEAAKT
+268 GSEAALT
-275 FDRLRDF
+275 FDTLRDF

-359 MAKTSA
+359 MAKASA

-396 QTLGLLA
+396 QILGLLA

-432 KLGELGVSA
+432 ELDKLGVSA

-492 SVERWNELG
+492 SVERWNQLG

-537 ITISDRLTPS
+537 ITISDKLTPS

-558 VGKLADGFGEG
+558 VTRLADGFGEA
-569 GLAGAVAAAHK
+569 GLSGAVTAAHK

-594 GVEAAVQAAA
+594 GIESAAKAAA

-614 LLSEGIAAL
+614 LLSEGITAL
-623 KTVNQLLIEG
+623 KTVNTLLAEG

-644 AVNPYVAIATA
+644 AVNPYVLIATA
-655 AMAAGVAVKKLI
+655 AIGAGIAIKELI

-691 VDNVRNLTKT
+691 VDNVRNLAKT
-701 VSDSRKSWNE
+701 VSGSRKSWNE
-711 NREAAEKQA
+711 SREAAEKQA

-783 SSYRRQAEA
+783 SSYKRQAEA
-792 QAMQARYTDL
+792 QAMQARYTEL

-811 NLKRA
+811 NLKKA
-816 TEERAAGYQRLNDIQ
+816 TEERAAGYQKLNDIQ

-851 DFLTHA
+851 NFLAHA
-857 VSASSAEMDAA
+857 AAESSTEMDAA
-868 KAKVDELT
+868 AAKVAELT
-876 RQYEEQEGVVGDL
+876 KQYEEQEGVVGDL
-889 NAAYDTASRTV
+889 NAAYATASSTV
-900 KGVGD
+900 RGIGD
-905 DMTALDERAAETGA
+905 DMTALDERAAETGT

-945 IVQAFDVEAEINSA
+945 IVQAFDVEAEIESA
-959 VSRVEEIIKAYDDKL
+959 VSRIEEIIKAYDDKL

-985 EVNATV
+985 AVNATV
-991 SKEEANFN
+991 SAEDASF
-999 SLNEALDKQI
+999 SSFSSALDKQI
-1009 TDMQEWSNGIAQL
+1009 SDMEEWSKGIARL
-1022 EKEGIDDNFLDK
+1022 EKEGINQNFLDQ

-1046 KTLLNVPKEDRNAYA
+1046 KALLEVPAEDRNAYA
-1061 KKWREAYEGAAKTAE
+1061 KKWYKAYEGAAKTAE
-1076 EQLKAMHD
+1076 EQLKAMHNS
-1084 ASNEEIA
+1084 SNKEIE

-1096 ANDRGA
+1096 AGDKGA
-1102 DFESVFN
+1102 DFETVFRN
-1109 GLGVNAANGYIDAL
+1109 LAINASNGYLEGL
-1123 RGKLDEVKAAAQELA
+1123 RGKLSEIKEAAKALA
-1138 AATSET
+1138 DATSGTVES
-1144 METELDIN
+1144 ELEIE

-1159 KIGEYTGEGFTL
+1159 KIGKYAGEGLSL

-1180 VKASKELVDSVV
+1180 VKASQMLVDSVI
-1192 GASQSA
+1192 GAGS
-1198 VKSAELAVPDMS
+1198 S
-1210 AATQTMKSYRAAQLS
+1210 AAKDIELPALDTSAAAQTARSYRAAQS
-1225 SVDLQSSANT
+1225 GTAVSQTAASTA
-1235 GDTATAVKQALNEI
+1235 DTADTIKQAFSGI
-1249 VSGNVEIVTE
+1249 ISGNVEIVIPV
-1259 MDGDRFARTIVPK
+1259 DGERFARAIFPK
-1272 IDLLQGQRL
+1272 IDLLQGQKL

-1288 ASV
+1288 ANV

>member
-1 MARKIKGITVQIGGD
+1 MSKKIKGIVVQIGGD

-28 KALATTQRELN
+28 KALATTQRELD
-39 EVQKSLKLDPSNAE
+39 EVQKGLKLDPSNAE

-91 EWEQRY
+91 EWEQKY

-133 DYEKVKTDV
+133 DYEKVKADV

-197 SRVSQEQKAQ
+197 STVSEEQRKK
-207 ITEFGNHAKETF
+207 ISEFGDHAKETF

-225 AAAITAALVAIGKQ
+225 AAAITAALIAVGKQ

-275 FDRLRDF
+275 FETLRKF
-282 AQDMGKSTAFS
+282 AQEMGKSTAFS

-301 NYMALAGYDADKSM
+301 NYMALAGYDADKSI
-315 AMLPKVL
+315 AMLPRVL

-330 ELAKSSDMVTDAQS
+330 ELAKASDMVTDAQS
-344 ALGLSV
+344 ALGLS
-350 EETEIMIDQ
+350 TEDTEKLIDQ
-359 MAKTSA
+359 MAATAAK
-365 RSNTS
+365 SNTS
-370 VEQLGDAILTIG
+370 VEQLGDGILTIG
-382 ATGKTVKGGTKELA
+382 ATAKSIKGGTVELTE
-396 QTLGLLA
+396 TLGLLA
-403 DNGIKGSEG
+403 DNGIKASEG

-419 ILALQAPTEKATK
+419 ILALQSPTDKATK
-432 KLGELGVSA
+432 QLNDLGVKA
-441 FDSEGK
+441 YDGEEK
-447 FRSLQDIFADLNGA
+447 FRSLQDIFADLNSA
-461 LGDMSEKDA
+461 LGDLSEQDA
-470 AIAKSTIFSKRD
+470 ALAKSTIFSKRD
-482 LAAVNALLGT
+482 LAAVNALLNT
-492 SVERWNELG
+492 STDRWNQLG
-501 AEIED
+501 AAIED

-537 ITISDRLTPS
+537 ITISDKLTPS
-547 LRNAVQFGTEA
+547 LRSAVQFGTEA
-558 VGKLADGFGEG
+558 VARLADGFGEA
-569 GLAGAVAAAHK
+569 GLSGAVTAAHK

-594 GVEAAVQAAA
+594 GIESAAKAAA

-623 KTVNQLLIEG
+623 KTVNALLAEG

-644 AVNPYVAIATA
+644 AVNPYVLIATA
-655 AMAAGVAVKKLI
+655 AIGAGMAIKELI

-691 VDNVRNLTKT
+691 VDNVRNLAKT

-711 NREAAEKQA
+711 SREAAEKQA

-783 SSYRRQAEA
+783 SSYKRQAEA
-792 QAMQARYTDL
+792 QAMQARYTEL

-811 NLKRA
+811 NLKKA
-816 TEERAAGYQRLNDIQ
+816 TEELAAGYQKLNDIQ

-839 EYQKAAEEYANQ
+839 EYQEAAEEYANQ
-851 DFLTHA
+851 NFLAHA
-857 VSASSAEMDAA
+857 AAESSTEMDAA
-868 KAKVDELT
+868 AAKVAKLT
-876 RQYEEQEGVVGDL
+876 KQYEEQEGVVGDL
-889 NAAYDTASRTV
+889 NAAYATASSTV
-900 KGVGD
+900 RGIGD
-905 DMTALDERAAETGA
+905 DMTALDERATETGTR
-919 HLQTAADGVEG
+919 LQTAAEGVEDTLEG
-930 ALGDVQ
+930 VKTTAES
-936 GAAKQTGDA
+936 TGDA
-945 IVQAFDVEAEINSA
+945 IVQAFDVEEEVEKA
-959 VSRVEEIIKAYDDKL
+959 VSRIEEIIKAYDDKL
-974 AARTGTLQNWF
+974 EARTGTLQNWF

-991 SKEEANFN
+991 SKEDASFD
-999 SLNEALDKQI
+999 SLNTALDKQI
-1009 TDMQEWSNGIAQL
+1009 ADMQEWSDGIARL
-1022 EKEGIDDNFLDK
+1022 EKEGIDQNFLDR

-1046 KTLLNVPKEDRNAYA
+1046 RMLLNVPKEDRNAYA

-1096 ANDRGA
+1096 ANDKGA
-1102 DFESVFN
+1102 DFEYVFK
-1109 GLGVNAANGYIDAL
+1109 GLGINAANGYIDAL

-1152 SPSKVMR
+1152 SPSKVTR
-1159 KIGEYTGEGFTL
+1159 EIGEDTGEGFIL
-1171 GIEDEVSSA
+1171 GIEDKVSRA
-1180 VKASKELVDSVV
+1180 VKASKELVDSVI
-1192 GASQSA
+1192 GAGETA
-1198 VKSAELAVPDMS
+1198 AKNAEIVLPGMS
-1210 AATQTMKSYRAAQLS
+1210 AAVQTAKSYQAVQTANQYS
-1225 SVDLQSSANT
+1225 QSSAKT
-1235 GDTATAVKQALNEI
+1235 TETAAVLKQALGEL
-1249 VSGNVEIVTE
+1249 VSGNVEIVQE
-1259 MDGDRFARTIVPK
+1259 IDGDRFARTIFPK
-1272 IDLLQGQRL
+1272 IDLLQGQKL

>member
-39 EVQKSLKLDPSNAE
+39 EVQKGLKLDPSNAE

-91 EWEQRY
+91 EWERQY
-97 APLKEAI
+97 APLKAQI
-104 DEASASLKTLKNEQ
+104 DAASESLKTLKAKQ
-118 KKAEEEFKAGKISAE
+118 EEARKEFEAGNISAE
-133 DYEKVKTDV
+133 AYDKVKADV
-142 KEAEKTLADLKEQ
+142 KEAEKALADLKEQ

-197 SRVSQEQKAQ
+197 STVSEEQRKK
-207 ITEFGNHAKETF
+207 ISEFGEHAKETF

-225 AAAITAALVAIGKQ
+225 AAAITAALIAVGKQ

-275 FDRLRDF
+275 FDKLRDF

-403 DNGIKGSEG
+403 DNGIKGAEG

-441 FDSEGK
+441 FDSEGN

-482 LAAVNALLGT
+482 IAAVNALLGT
-492 SVERWNELG
+492 SVERWNQLG

-506 SAGAAHDMAETQL
+506 SAGAAHAMAETQL

-537 ITISDRLTPS
+537 ITISDKLTPS

-558 VGKLADGFGEG
+558 VTRLADGFGEA
-569 GLAGAVAAAHK
+569 GLSGAVTAAHK
-580 LIEEKLGEDAQIIF
+580 LIEEKLGEDAKIIY
-594 GVEAAVQAAA
+594 GIEAATEAAA

-614 LLSEGIAAL
+614 LLSEGITAL
-623 KTVNQLLIEG
+623 KTVNTLLAEG

-644 AVNPYVAIATA
+644 AVNPYVLIATA
-655 AMAAGVAVKKLI
+655 AFGAAAAVKKLI

-679 SYDLMSDKQKQA
+679 SYDLMTDKQKET
-691 VDNVRNLTKT
+691 VDGIRNLSKT
-701 VSDSRKSWNE
+701 VSDSRKSWNDS
-711 NREAAEKQA
+711 RAAAEKQA
-720 EKYKRLANELYR
+720 EKYKRLTEMLYA
-732 LDEQE
+732 LDKQEQ
-737 KLSIADRERMKAIVG
+737 LTVADRERMKAIVG
-752 ELNSSVDGL
+752 ELNGSIDGL

-769 GHLKTQKSTIDALI
+769 GHLITQKSTIDALI
-783 SSYRRQAEA
+783 SSYKRQAEA
-792 QAMQARYTDL
+792 QALQGRYTEL
-802 YSQQIDAEE
+802 YDQQITAEE
-811 NLKRA
+811 NLKKA
-816 TEERAAGYQRLNDIQ
+816 TEDRAAGYQRLNDIQ
-831 TSLNNAQW
+831 ASLNSTEW
-839 EYQKAAEEYANQ
+839 EYKQLLDDVNNAGSVTEEQAARLDVLSDTYSK
-851 DFLTHA
+851 LTK
-857 VSASSAEMDAA
+857 E
-868 KAKVDELT
+868 
-876 RQYEEQEGVVGDL
+876 YEEQKGVVGDL
-889 NAAYDTASRTV
+889 KAAYASASETV
-900 KGVGD
+900 RGVGE
-905 DMTALDERAAETGA
+905 DMTALDERAAETGT
-919 HLQTAADGVEG
+919 HLQTAADGMEG
-930 ALGDVQ
+930 AFDDLA
-936 GAAKQTGDA
+936 GAAGKAGTE
-945 IVQAFDVEAEINSA
+945 IVQAFDVEAEIESA
-959 VSRVEEIIKAYDDKL
+959 VSRIEEIIKAYDSKL
-974 AARTGTLQNWF
+974 EARTGTLQNWF
-985 EVNATV
+985 AVNATV
-991 SKEEANFN
+991 DKEDASFSSFN
-999 SLNEALDKQI
+999 SALDKQI
-1009 TDMQEWSNGIAQL
+1009 SDMEEWSKGIARL
-1022 EKEGIDDNFLDK
+1022 EKEGINQNFLDQ

-1046 KTLLNVPKEDRNAYA
+1046 KALLDVPAEDRNAYA
-1061 KKWREAYEGAAKTAE
+1061 KKWNKAYKGARKTAE

-1084 ASNEEIA
+1084 ASNKEIE
-1091 GILKD
+1091 GILSD
-1096 ANDRGA
+1096 ADSKGA
-1102 DFESVFN
+1102 NFKTAFGN
-1109 GLGVNAANGYIDAL
+1109 LGINAANGYINAL
-1123 RGKLDEVKAAAQELA
+1123 RDKIDEVKAAAKELA
-1138 AATSET
+1138 DATSGTVES
-1144 METELDIN
+1144 ELEIE

-1159 KIGEYTGEGFTL
+1159 KIGKYAGEGLSL

-1180 VKASKELVDSVV
+1180 VKASKELIDSVV

-1225 SVDLQSSANT
+1225 SVNLQSSANAV
-1235 GDTATAVKQALNEI
+1235 DTATAVKQALNEI

-1272 IDLLQGQRL
+1272 IDLLQGQKL

>member
-39 EVQKSLKLDPSNAE
+39 EVQKGLKLDPSNAE

-86 FEANA
+86 FDAND
-91 EWEQRY
+91 EWEKKF
-97 APLKEAI
+97 APLGEQI
-104 DEASASLKTLKNEQ
+104 DKATASLKALKAQQE
-118 KKAEEEFKAGKISAE
+118 KAEEAFKAGTISAE
-133 DYEKVKTDV
+133 DYDKIQADV
-142 KEAEKTLADLKEQ
+142 KAAEKTLADLKKQ
-155 KKQLDA
+155 KEKLNA
-161 QFADG
+161 EFKDG

-183 RSRLQGLQTELRNT
+183 RSHLQNLQTELQNT

-225 AAAITAALVAIGKQ
+225 AAAITAALIAVGKQ
-239 AVETGAE
+239 VVETGAE

-275 FDRLRDF
+275 FDKLRNF

-301 NYMALAGYDADKSM
+301 NYMALAGYDADKSI

-322 DLASAGNI
+322 DLASSGNI

-419 ILALQAPTEKATK
+419 ILALQAPTDKATK
-432 KLGELGVSA
+432 ELSDLGVSA
-441 FDSEGK
+441 FDADGK
-447 FRSLQDIFADLNGA
+447 FRNLQDIFVDLNA
-461 LGDMSEKDA
+461 AFADMSDKDA

-492 SVERWNELG
+492 SVDRWNQLG
-501 AEIED
+501 AEIEN
-506 SAGAAHDMAETQL
+506 SAGAAHAMAETQL

-537 ITISDRLTPS
+537 ITISNKLNPS

-558 VGKLADGFGEG
+558 VTRLADGFGEN
-569 GLAGAVAAAHK
+569 GLAGAVEAAHK
-580 LIEEKLGEDAQIIF
+580 VIAEQLGEEATLIF
-594 GVEAAVQAAA
+594 GIETAVESAVAAW
-604 AAFVTYKATM
+604 VTYKSVTLLMEGAKALQSVIELTQAATV
-614 LLSEGIAAL
+614 A
-623 KTVNQLLIEG
+623 
-633 KTLTEALNATA
+633 TEELNAAQA
-644 AVNPYVAIATA
+644 ANPYALIVSLAVGAMVAI
-655 AMAAGVAVKKLI
+655 KKLI

-691 VDNVRNLTKT
+691 VDNVRNLAKT

-752 ELNSSVDGL
+752 ELNGSIDGL

-769 GHLKTQKSTIDALI
+769 GHLITQKSTIDALI
-783 SSYRRQAEA
+783 SSYKRQAEA
-792 QAMQARYTDL
+792 QAMQARYTEL

-839 EYQKAAEEYANQ
+839 EYNRLVEKSESLGLSEE
-851 DFLTHA
+851 
-857 VSASSAEMDAA
+857 EMS
-868 KAKVDELT
+868 KHDELKDKILELNDA
-876 RQYEEQEGVVGDL
+876 YKEQEGVVGDL
-889 NAAYDTASRTV
+889 EAAYATASRTV
-900 KGVGD
+900 RGIGD
-905 DMTALDERAAETGA
+905 DMTVLDERAAETGT

-945 IVQAFDVEAEINSA
+945 IVQAFDVEAEIESA
-959 VSRVEEIIKAYDDKL
+959 VSRIEEIIKAYDSKL
-974 AARTGTLQNWF
+974 EARTGTLQNWF

-991 SKEEANFN
+991 SKEDASFD
-999 SLNEALDKQI
+999 SLNTALDKQI
-1009 TDMQEWSNGIAQL
+1009 ADMQEWSDGIARL
-1022 EKEGIDDNFLDK
+1022 EKEGIDQNFLDK
-1034 LKDAGPASLEYV
+1034 LKDAGPSSLEYV
-1046 KTLLNVPKEDRNAYA
+1046 RTLLNVPKEDRNAYA
-1061 KKWREAYEGAAKTAE
+1061 KKWREAYEGAAKTAQ
-1076 EQLKAMHD
+1076 EQLKVMHD
-1084 ASNEEIA
+1084 ASNAEIA

-1096 ANDRGA
+1096 ANDKGA
-1102 DFESVFN
+1102 DFETIFGN
-1109 GLGVNAANGYIDAL
+1109 LGINAANGYINAL
-1123 RGKLDEVKAAAQELA
+1123 RGRIDEVKAAAQELA
-1138 AATSET
+1138 EATSGTAE
-1144 METELDIN
+1144 EELDIN

-1159 KIGEYTGEGFTL
+1159 KIGEYAGEGFRL
-1171 GIEDEVSSA
+1171 GIEDEVSRA
-1180 VKASKELVDSVV
+1180 VKASKDLVDSAI
-1192 GASQSA
+1192 GAGA
-1198 VKSAELAVPDMS
+1198 TAAKSAEVVFSGMNAAV
-1210 AATQTMKSYRAAQLS
+1210 QTAKSYQAVQT
-1225 SVDLQSSANT
+1225 VNTNLQSSAKT
-1235 GDTATAVKQALNEI
+1235 TETAAVLKQALGELF
-1249 VSGNVEIVTE
+1249 SGNVEIVQE
-1259 MDGDRFARTIVPK
+1259 IDGDRFARTMVPK
-1272 IDLLQGQRL
+1272 IDLLQGQKL

>member
-1 MARKIKGITVQIGGD
+1 MAKKIKGIVVQIGGD
-16 TSGLTKALSSAD
+16 TSGLSKALASAD
-28 KALATTQRELN
+28 KSLIATQKELN
-39 EVQKSLKLDPSNAE
+39 EVQKGLKLDPANVTLAA
-53 LVRQKHELLS
+53 QKQKLLTQ
-63 DAIKTTADKL
+63 AIETTSAKL
-73 KVLEENQEKAKRA
+73 KALEENQEKATRA

-91 EWEQRY
+91 EWERKF
-97 APLKEAI
+97 APLKEQI
-104 DEASASLKTLKNEQ
+104 DKASASLKKLKDKQ
-118 KKAEEEFKAGKISAE
+118 KEAEEAFKAGTISAE
-133 DYEKVKTDV
+133 DYDKIQADV
-142 KEAEKTLADLKEQ
+142 KAAEKTLTDLKEQ

-183 RSRLQGLQTELRNT
+183 RSHLQNLQAELRNT

-219 AGVVKA
+219 KGVVKA
-225 AAAITAALVAIGKQ
+225 VAAITAALIAVGKQ
-239 AVETGAE
+239 VVETGTE

-255 ATMGYSVDEINTE
+255 ATMGYTWEELAEE
-268 GSEAAKT
+268 GSEAALT
-275 FDRLRDF
+275 FDTLRDF

-301 NYMALAGYDADKSM
+301 NYMALAGYDADKSI

-359 MAKTSA
+359 MAKASA

-403 DNGIKGSEG
+403 DNGIKGAEG

-482 LAAVNALLGT
+482 IAAVNALLGT
-492 SVERWNELG
+492 SVDRWNELG
-501 AEIED
+501 AEIEN

-537 ITISDRLTPS
+537 ITISDKLTPS

-558 VGKLADGFGEG
+558 VTRLADGFGEA
-569 GLAGAVAAAHK
+569 GLSGAVTAAHK

-594 GVEAAVQAAA
+594 GIESAAKAAA

-614 LLSEGIAAL
+614 LLSEGITAL
-623 KTVNQLLIEG
+623 KTVNTLLAEG

-644 AVNPYVAIATA
+644 AVNPYVLIATA
-655 AMAAGVAVKKLI
+655 AIGAGVAIKKLI

-679 SYDLMSDKQKQA
+679 SYDLMNDKQKET
-691 VDNVRNLTKT
+691 VDGIRNLSKN
-701 VSDSRKSWNE
+701 VSNSRKSWND
-711 NREAAEKQA
+711 NQALAEKQA
-720 EKYKRLANELYR
+720 EKYKRLTETLYA
-732 LDEQE
+732 LDKQEQ
-737 KLSIADRERMKAIVG
+737 LTAADRERMKAIVG
-752 ELNSSVDGL
+752 ELNSSIDGL
-761 NIKLDEET
+761 NIKINEET
-769 GHLKTQKSTIDALI
+769 GHLITQKSTIDALI
-783 SSYRRQAEA
+783 STYRRQAEA
-792 QAMQARYTDL
+792 QALQGRYAEL
-802 YSQQIDAEE
+802 YDQQITAEE
-811 NLKRA
+811 NLKKA

-831 TSLNNAQW
+831 SSLNSTEW
-839 EYQKAAEEYANQ
+839 EYKQLLDDVNSAGSATEEQMSRLDVLSDTY
-851 DFLTHA
+851 
-857 VSASSAEMDAA
+857 S
-868 KAKVDELT
+868 ELT
-876 RQYEEQEGVVGDL
+876 QEYEEQKGVLGDL
-889 NAAYDTASRTV
+889 NAAYSSASETV
-900 KGVGD
+900 RGVD
-905 DMTALDERAAETGA
+905 EDMTALDARAAETGA
-919 HLQTAADGVEG
+919 HLQTAADGMEG
-930 ALGDVQ
+930 AFDDLA
-936 GAAKQTGDA
+936 GAAGKAGTE
-945 IVQAFDVEAEINSA
+945 IVQAFDVEAEIESA
-959 VSRVEEIIKAYDDKL
+959 VSRIEEIINEYDSKL

-985 EVNATV
+985 AVNATV
-991 SKEEANFN
+991 SAEDASF
-999 SLNEALDKQI
+999 SSFSSALDKQI
-1009 TDMQEWSNGIAQL
+1009 SDMEEWSKGIARL
-1022 EKEGIDDNFLDK
+1022 EKEGINQNFLDQ

-1046 KTLLNVPKEDRNAYA
+1046 KALLDVPAEDRNAYA
-1061 KKWREAYEGAAKTAE
+1061 KKWFKAYEGARKTAE
-1076 EQLKAMHD
+1076 EQLKAMRD
-1084 ASNEEIA
+1084 ASNKEIE
-1091 GILKD
+1091 GILSD
-1096 ANDRGA
+1096 ADNKGA
-1102 DFESVFN
+1102 DFETVFGN
-1109 GLGVNAANGYIDAL
+1109 LGINAANGYINAL
-1123 RGKLDEVKAAAQELA
+1123 RDRIDEVKAAAQELA
-1138 AATSET
+1138 AATSGTVED
-1144 METELDIN
+1144 ELDIN

-1159 KIGEYTGEGFTL
+1159 KIGEYAGEGLKL

-1180 VKASKELVDSVV
+1180 VKASQMLVDSVI
-1192 GASQSA
+1192 GAGS
-1198 VKSAELAVPDMS
+1198 S
-1210 AATQTMKSYRAAQLS
+1210 AAKDIELPALDTSAAAQTARSYRAAQS
-1225 SVDLQSSANT
+1225 GTAVSQTAASTV
-1235 GDTATAVKQALNEI
+1235 DTADTIKQAFSGI
-1249 VSGNVEIVTE
+1249 ISGNVEIVIPV
-1259 MDGDRFARTIVPK
+1259 DGERFARAIFPK
-1272 IDLLQGQRL
+1272 IDLLQGQKL

-1288 ASV
+1288 ANV